1 MLYCQ
6 NVDYFRAVGLLIG
19 VTSAFLIE
27 EKYIHFKNTRN
38 IKHIILR
45 LLGGMFVF
53 GFVLLPLTFVFPHG
67 SNPVVYI
74 FRGIAH
80 GVAFFVS
87 MGLYPFVFKKF
98 DRFFNE

>member
-1 MLYCQ
+1 
-6 NVDYFRAVGLLIG
+6 
-19 VTSAFLIE
+19 
-27 EKYIHFKNTRN
+27 
-38 IKHIILR
+38 
-45 LLGGMFVF
+45 MFVF